1 MRLLY
6 FAWVKEKAGIAAEE
20 VAPPD
25 GVATIAELIDWLKA
39 RGPEFA
45 DAFATSEVIR
55 AAIDRIHVRHDA
67 KIAGAR
73 WRVAVNQQM
82 ADLATPVKPGDEI
95 AFFPPV
101 TGG

>member
-20 VAPPD
+20 VDLPES
-25 GVATIAELIDWLKA
+25 VATVAELIAWLKT
-39 RGPEFA
+39 RGPEFEN
-45 DAFATSEVIR
+45 AFARSEVIR
-55 AAIDRIHVRHDA
+55 AAIDRSHVRHDA
-67 KIAGAR
+67 SIAGAR
-73 WRVAVNQQM
+73 
-82 ADLATPVKPGDEI
+82 EI

>member
-6 FAWVKEKAGIAAEE
+6 FAWVKEKTGIAAEDVE
-20 VAPPD
+20 LPD
-25 GVATIAELIDWLKA
+25 SVTTVGDLIGWLKT

-45 DAFATSEVIR
+45 HAFERSEVIR
-55 AAIDRIHVRHDA
+55 AAIDHSHARHDA
-67 KIAGAR
+67 WIKDAR
-73 WRVAVNQQM
+73 
-82 ADLATPVKPGDEI
+82 EI

>member
-6 FAWVKEKAGIAAEE
+6 FAWVKEKTGIAAEE
-20 VAPPD
+20 IELPAD
-25 GVATIAELIDWLKA
+25 VATIGDVMTWLKA

-45 DAFATSEVIR
+45 NAFERSEVIR
-55 AAIDRIHVRHDA
+55 AAIDRSHVRHDA
-67 KIAGAR
+67 KIGGAR
-73 WRVAVNQQM
+73 
-82 ADLATPVKPGDEI
+82 EI

>member
-6 FAWVKEKAGIAAEE
+6 FAWVKEKTGIAAED
-20 VAPPD
+20 VALPETI
-25 GVATIAELIDWLKA
+25 ATVAELIAWLKT

-45 DAFATSEVIR
+45 NAFDRAEVIR
-55 AAIDRIHVRHDA
+55 TAIDQAHVRHDA
-67 KIAGAR
+67 RIGGAR
-73 WRVAVNQQM
+73 
-82 ADLATPVKPGDEI
+82 EI